1 MFLVTLH
8 GFWGRG
14 QDLKPVAEKLLAQNS
29 QWQWWAPDIFSVP
42 ELSPENDFATWSYH
56 FNAQVEQRSQGAPVV
71 AIGYSLGG
79 RLLLH
84 ALFQS
89 PQLYRSA
96 VLLSAHP
103 GLTNKV
109 EIDQRLQ
116 WENLWKRKFLEQPW
130 IDLWKEWNSQGV
142 LANSKQNRIPVEE
155 GSIRHKLAKALEI
168 WSPTRHLISREEIS
182 RGAAPLL
189 WIAGE
194 KDEKYVHHYQN
205 LAANTLF
212 LSDAG
217 HRLHLDRPD
226 ELARIVSQF
235 FHA

>member
-1 MFLVTLH
+1 MLLVTLH

-29 QWQWWAPDIFSVP
+29 QWQCWAPDIFIEP
-42 ELSPENDFATWSYH
+42 QLSPENNFTTWSCH
-56 FNAQVEQRSQGAPVV
+56 FNAQVKQRSQGASVV
-71 AIGYSLGG
+71 AMGYSLGG

-103 GLTNKV
+103 GLTDRA

-116 WENLWKRKFLEQPW
+116 WENLWKKKFLEQPW
-130 IDLWKEWNSQGV
+130 RELWKEWNSQAV
-142 LANSKQNRIPVEE
+142 LANSKWNKIPAEK
-155 GSIRHKLAKALEI
+155 GDIRHKLAMALEK
-168 WSPTRHLISREEIS
+168 WSPTRHQVSREEIS
-182 RGAAPLL
+182 RGVVPLL
-189 WIAGE
+189 WIAG
-194 KDEKYVHHYQN
+194 KRDEKYVRLYQN
-205 LAANTLF
+205 LAANTTL
-212 LSDAG
+212 LPDAG

-235 FHA
+235 FHT